1 MSGPHHSV
9 HLRQHLSSC
18 GGSIEING
26 SGGAHRAAER
36 PRSASKGHEDIIMD
50 GQRTII
56 VTGSGRGIGRTVA
69 QAFARQGDAVV
80 VADLVEERA
89 QETVDLIRAGGGAG
103 EAVRVDVRTEASVAE
118 MVARAFAFGG
128 RIDVLVNGA
137 GGYGQAFRATHETP
151 EEEWDLVLE
160 SNLKGSFLCAK
171 HVIPHMIAQ
180 GCGRIINFS
189 SNAGRS
195 TSPLL
200 GASYTAAKAGVFG
213 LSRHLAIEYASKGIL
228 VNTIAPGPVN
238 GDRVGDLLPSEGKR
252 DSLATQIPLGRL
264 AEFEDISDV
273 VLFMASDASR
283 FMTGAI
289 LDVNGGYVLA

>member
-1 MSGPHHSV
+1 MSE
-9 HLRQHLSSC
+9 Q
-18 GGSIEING
+18 
-26 SGGAHRAAER
+26 
-36 PRSASKGHEDIIMD
+36 
-50 GQRTII
+50 QRTII

-69 QAFARQGDAVV
+69 CAFAGQGEAVV
-80 VADLVEERA
+80 VADLVHERA
-89 QETVDLIRAGGGAG
+89 EETVAMILADGGRA
-103 EAVRVDVRTEASVAE
+103 EAVAVDVRHEGSVRA
-118 MVARAFAFGG
+118 MVGAAMQLTG
-128 RIDVLVNGA
+128 RIDVLINGA
-137 GGYGQAFRATHETP
+137 GAYGEAFRATHETP
-151 EEEWDLVLE
+151 EEEWDLVLD

-171 HVIPHMIAQ
+171 HVIPAMVEA
-180 GCGRIINFS
+180 GGGRIINFS
-189 SNAGRS
+189 SNAGRT

-238 GDRVGDLLPSEGKR
+238 GDRVGDLLPAEGKR
-252 DSLATQIPLGRL
+252 NGLASQIPLGRL

-273 VLFMASDASR
+273 VLFLASNASR

>member
-1 MSGPHHSV
+1 VESH
-9 HLRQHLSSC
+9 
-18 GGSIEING
+18 
-26 SGGAHRAAER
+26 
-36 PRSASKGHEDIIMD
+36 
-50 GQRTII
+50 RTII

-69 QAFARQGDAVV
+69 GAFARQSDTVV
-80 VADLVEERA
+80 VADLAPERA
-89 QETVDLIRAGGGAG
+89 AETVALIEAAGGKAIP
-103 EAVRVDVRTEASVAE
+103 VQVDVRDEASVKR
-118 MVARAFAFGG
+118 MVDLAVQRTG
-128 RIDVLVNGA
+128 RIDVLINGA
-137 GGYGQAFRATHETP
+137 GAYGEAFRATHETP
-151 EEEWDLVLE
+151 DDEWDLVLD

-171 HVIPHMIAQ
+171 HVIPHMIAA
-180 GCGRIINFS
+180 GHGRIINFS

-238 GDRVGDLLPSEGKR
+238 GDRVGDLLPHQDR
-252 DSLATQIPLGRL
+252 RNSLAAQIPLGRL

>member
-1 MSGPHHSV
+1 M
-9 HLRQHLSSC
+9 
-18 GGSIEING
+18 N
-26 SGGAHRAAER
+26 A
-36 PRSASKGHEDIIMD
+36 
-50 GQRTII
+50 QRTII
-56 VTGSGRGIGRTVA
+56 ITGSGRGIGRTVA

-80 VADLVEERA
+80 VADLVAERA
-89 QETVDLIRAGGGAG
+89 QETVAHIDAAGGR
-103 EAVRVDVRTEASVAE
+103 AVPVTVDVRDESSVRC
-118 MVARAFAFGG
+118 MVATALELTG

-137 GGYGQAFRATHETP
+137 GAYGAAFRATHETP
-151 EEEWDLVLE
+151 EDEWDIVLD

-171 HVIPHMIAQ
+171 HTIPSMVAA
-180 GCGRIINFS
+180 GGGRIINFS
-189 SNAGRS
+189 SNAGRT

-200 GASYTAAKAGVFG
+200 GASYTAAKAGVIG

-238 GDRVGDLLPSEGKR
+238 GDRVGDLLPNQGR
-252 DSLATQIPLGRL
+252 RADLAAHIPLGRL

>member
-1 MSGPHHSV
+1 MKS
-9 HLRQHLSSC
+9 
-18 GGSIEING
+18 
-26 SGGAHRAAER
+26 
-36 PRSASKGHEDIIMD
+36 
-50 GQRTII
+50 QRTII
-56 VTGSGRGIGRTVA
+56 VTGSGRGICRTIA
-69 QAFARQGDAVV
+69 AAFARQGDTVI
-80 VADLVEERA
+80 VADLAPDRA
-89 QETVDLIRAGGGAG
+89 NETVGLIETAAGRALA
-103 EAVRVDVRTEASVAE
+103 AQVDVRDEASVQR
-118 MVARAFAFGG
+118 MIGFVMQQTG

-137 GGYGQAFRATHETP
+137 GAYGEAFRATHETP
-151 EEEWDLVLE
+151 DEEWDLVLD

-171 HVIPHMIAQ
+171 HVIPHMIEAGQ
-180 GCGRIINFS
+180 GRIINFS
-189 SNAGRS
+189 SNAGRT

-238 GDRVGDLLPSEGKR
+238 GDRVGDLLPHQDR
-252 DSLATQIPLGRL
+252 RNSLAAQIPLGRL

-273 VLFMASDASR
+273 VLFMASDSSR

>member
-1 MSGPHHSV
+1 V
-9 HLRQHLSSC
+9 
-18 GGSIEING
+18 E
-26 SGGAHRAAER
+26 A
-36 PRSASKGHEDIIMD
+36 
-50 GQRTII
+50 QRTII

-69 QAFARQGDAVV
+69 GAFARQGDTVV
-80 VADLVEERA
+80 VADLAADRA
-89 QETVDLIRAGGGAG
+89 AETVSLIEAKGGKAI
-103 EAVRVDVRTEASVAE
+103 AAQVDVRDEHSVQG
-118 MVARAFAFGG
+118 MVDLAVQRTG
-128 RIDVLVNGA
+128 RIDVLINGA
-137 GGYGQAFRATHETP
+137 GAYGEAFRVTHETP
-151 EEEWDLVLE
+151 EAEWDLVLD

-171 HVIPHMIAQ
+171 HVIPHMIAA
-180 GCGRIINFS
+180 GRGRIINFS
-189 SNAGRS
+189 SNAGRT

-238 GDRVGDLLPSEGKR
+238 GDRVGDLLPHEDR
-252 DSLATQIPLGRL
+252 RNSLAAQIPLGRL

>member
-1 MSGPHHSV
+1 VVKS
-9 HLRQHLSSC
+9 
-18 GGSIEING
+18 
-26 SGGAHRAAER
+26 
-36 PRSASKGHEDIIMD
+36 
-50 GQRTII
+50 QRTII
-56 VTGSGRGIGRTVA
+56 VTGSGRGIGRTVS
-69 QAFARQGDAVV
+69 QAFARQGDTVL

-89 QETVDLIRAGGGAG
+89 LETVSIVEASGGQAI
-103 EAVRVDVRTEASVAE
+103 AVQVDVRDEESVRR
-118 MVARAFAFGG
+118 MIDRAIQATG
-128 RIDVLVNGA
+128 RIDVLINGA
-137 GGYGQAFRATHETP
+137 GAYGEAFRATHETP
-151 EEEWDLVLE
+151 EAEWDLVLD

-171 HVIPHMIAQ
+171 HAIPHMVAANH
-180 GCGRIINFS
+180 GRIINFS

-200 GASYTAAKAGVFG
+200 GASYTAAKAGIFG

-238 GDRVGDLLPSEGKR
+238 GDRVGDLLPHEGRR
-252 DSLATQIPLGRL
+252 DSLAAQIPLGRL

-289 LDVNGGYVLA
+289 LDVNGGYVLAS